1 MAKHPA
7 GSLTKEF
14 PITSIDQTIRAIT
27 PGMSFDD
34 LRAWAE
40 TNTNSAIPAI
50 LRNRYLLVRNDR
62 IVYDEFLSLAA
73 AEGLAAARVRK
84 VMYFVW
90 AYRDDRIR
98 RFICERLANAQGLWR
113 AAEVVRKANATFFST
128 FVSVDAAPKVRSNY
142 ERFLV
147 EAGIF
152 DEHART
158 VGLDL
163 EDDWLT
169 DAARVAAQ
177 HEASA
182 PRRRALLANPGEYLV
197 ANSWQALANAT
208 PEILRGLPPV
218 ASASD
223 PLEDA
228 SLDSPTMRAGAG
240 KSWNRTRP
248 TAGARRAATITT
260 DPVALERA
268 NLAHHRL
275 EEITAAAIRLL
286 NREPLF
292 NEHIDLYVV
301 AGGPAILT
309 EMKSCQRNNL
319 HAQVRRGISQ
329 LLEYRY
335 IYRNVLGQQVTPLL
349 ILETRPAAEQMWLL
363 DYAATL
369 GIVIAWKEDAT
380 DRLVCT
386 ASLPPSLGGL
396 VYAVT

>member
-14 PITSIDQTIRAIT
+14 PIASIDQTIRAIT
-27 PGMSFDD
+27 PGMAFDD
-34 LRAWAE
+34 LRVWAD
-40 TNTNSAIPAI
+40 THTNSAIPAI

-73 AEGLAAARVRK
+73 AEGLATARVRK

-90 AYRDDRIR
+90 AYRDNRIR
-98 RFICERLANAQGLWR
+98 SFICDRLANPQGRWR
-113 AAEVVRKANATFFST
+113 AAEVVRKSNADFFAT
-128 FVSVDAAPKVRSNY
+128 FVSEDAAPKVRSNY

-147 EAGIF
+147 EVGIF
-152 DEHART
+152 DEGARA
-158 VGLDL
+158 VNLDL
-163 EDDWLT
+163 DDDWLT

-177 HEASA
+177 YEPVAQ
-182 PRRRALLANPGEYLV
+182 RRIALLTNPGEFLV
-197 ANSWQALANAT
+197 ANNWQALANAT
-208 PEILRGLPPV
+208 PETLRGLPPV
-218 ASASD
+218 ASTSD
-223 PLEDA
+223 PLEDTP
-228 SLDSPTMRAGAG
+228 LDSPTARAGAG
-240 KSWNRTRP
+240 KSWNRPRP
-248 TAGARRAATITT
+248 TAGARRSATITT

-275 EEITAAAIRLL
+275 EELTAAALRALG
-286 NREPLF
+286 RDPLF

-335 IYRNVLGQQVTPLL
+335 VYRTVLGQQVVPLL
-349 ILETRPAAEQMWLL
+349 ILETRPASEQMWLL
-363 DYAATL
+363 DYAGTL
-369 GIVIAWKEDAT
+369 GIVIAWKEAT
-380 DRLVCT
+380 ADRLVST
-386 ASLPPSLGGL
+386 ATLPAALGGL
-396 VYAVT
+396 VHAVT